1 MTNIEKVSENKSSQ
15 TSSAQLC
22 SSKSSSSKPS
32 SSKPNA
38 SKPSP
43 FEPRF
48 YIGLMSGT
56 SADGIDLALVD
67 FDDFDDFAEPADFSS
82 LSTENHDSQ
91 PSIPKLIGSFYQAYP
106 PEIRKKITSL
116 YTPSSNEIDQ
126 AFALDVEL
134 AHLFSDAIDKLL
146 QQENLTASDII
157 AIGNHGQT
165 IRHRPNLPNPF
176 TLQIGCSQTLA
187 TLTNIRV
194 IGQFRRKDMA
204 LSGQGAPLVPAFH
217 QAIFKQAEQ
226 DVFIINIGGIA
237 NITYLPCSPGK
248 SILGFDTGPGNALMD
263 DWFQTN
269 FPNHHNN
276 YDNNGDWAATGTSN
290 KYLLQQLMTDDYFK
304 LPPPKSTGREYF
316 SVEWLMEHLSSYQQ
330 NVQLSNQQ
338 SNPKSNQLNGQ
349 KSGQESDLQKR
360 QPLAIN
366 DVQATLINLTAS
378 SIADAIKQ
386 HAQQAKIYLCGGGV
400 HNDAL
405 KNQLIL
411 ELTNYELTLTNNN
424 GIDTDIVEA
433 MAFAWLA
440 FAYDKKLL
448 SSIPAVTGASKS
460 STLGTSFYP

>member
-1 MTNIEKVSENKSSQ
+1 MTNTDRALADNR
-15 TSSAQLC
+15 
-22 SSKSSSSKPS
+22 SKSGGNNQKY
-32 SSKPNA
+32 
-38 SKPSP
+38 
-43 FEPRF
+43 

-67 FDDFDDFAEPADFSS
+67 FNQ
-82 LSTENHDSQ
+82 LSTENIESV
-91 PSIPKLIGSFYQAYP
+91 SSVPKLIASFYQAYSP
-106 PEIRKKITSL
+106 QTRQKITSL

-146 QQENLTASDII
+146 QQEKLNASDII

-176 TLQIGCSQTLA
+176 TLQIGCCQTLA

-204 LSGQGAPLVPAFH
+204 LGGQGAPLVPAFH
-217 QAIFKQAEQ
+217 QAIFKQAKQ
-226 DVFIINIGGIA
+226 DVFVINIGGIA
-237 NITYLPCSPGK
+237 NITYLPCSSQK

-269 FPNHHNN
+269 FPNHTNN

-290 KYLLQQLMTDDYFK
+290 KYLLAQLMADNYFK

-316 SVEWLMEHLSSYQQ
+316 SVEWLTKHLSNFQQ
-330 NVQLSNQQ
+330 KKTLNNLQSDQQ
-338 SNPKSNQLNGQ
+338 SNH
-349 KSGQESDLQKR
+349 
-360 QPLAIN
+360 PLTVN
-366 DVQATLINLTAS
+366 DIQATLINLTAS
-378 SIADAIKQ
+378 SISNSIKQ

-400 HNDAL
+400 HNKEL
-405 KNQLIL
+405 KNQLIQQ
-411 ELTNYELTLTNNN
+411 LTNYDVILTDQN
-424 GIDTDIVEA
+424 GINTDIVEA

-440 FAYDKKLL
+440 FAYDKMLL